1 MPERTAGVDDSD
13 GPHDEITIDPLPM
26 LHIPI
31 PRVVTVIAGRI
42 PRGRLL
48 GNGRHPTWQGWLL
61 GATAAVVVIGA
72 LKLSGVIWT
81 SAPPKWVTTLG
92 AGVTVTG
99 PEQLAPG
106 HGSPGAALTGLIAAL
121 SSKGTA
127 TFCDY
132 IYMPPGAQCTAA
144 SSQGSRDQLSVKIG
158 YVAIAGTHA
167 LVGFTGKVCTPS
179 VRSHS
184 GCVTN
189 TDPAAIFSAG
199 NTFAALWAQ
208 TARPNSV
215 AVSSYRL
222 QPCVEVG
229 GKWYVGSGP
238 A

>member
-1 MPERTAGVDDSD
+1 
-13 GPHDEITIDPLPM
+13 
-26 LHIPI
+26 
-31 PRVVTVIAGRI
+31 RI
-42 PRGRLL
+42 PHGRLL
-48 GNGRHPTWQGWLL
+48 GNGRRPTWQGCLL
-61 GATAAVVVIGA
+61 GAIAAVAVIAA

-81 SAPPKWVTTLG
+81 SGPPKWVTTLG

-127 TFCDY
+127 TLCDY

-144 SSQGSRDQLSVKIG
+144 SSQGSQDRLSVKIG

-167 LVGFTGKVCTPS
+167 LVGFTGKVCTPY

-208 TARPNSV
+208 TASPNSI

-222 QPCVEVG
+222 QP
-229 GKWYVGSGP
+229 
-238 A
+238 